1 MIKKITVRFLGTGT
15 SQGVPVIACPCA
27 VCASDDPHDK
37 RLRCSVLIQAGEKNI
52 VIDSGPDFRQQ
63 MLQAGV
69 SRLDAILFTHGH
81 KDHTAGLDDVRA
93 YNYVMQCS
101 MDVYAEKRV
110 QKDLRREF
118 AYIFAENKYP
128 GVPELNIHTI
138 DEMPFTIGAV
148 QVTPVRAMHM
158 KLPVLGFRI
167 GQIAYLTDA
176 NSINKREKN
185 KLRGLDC
192 LIVNGLRKEPHV
204 SHFALNEALTLI
216 EEMKPARAY
225 ITHISHQMG
234 FHSQV
239 QSELPPNVFLA
250 FDGLEVC

>member
-1 MIKKITVRFLGTGT
+1 M
-15 SQGVPVIACPCA
+15 
-27 VCASDDPHDK
+27 
-37 RLRCSVLIQAGEKNI
+37 LRADVT
-52 VIDSGPDFRQQ
+52 
-63 MLQAGV
+63 
-69 SRLDAILFTHGH
+69 RLDAILFTHGH

-93 YNYVMQCS
+93 YNYVMQCP
-101 MDVYAEKRV
+101 MDIYAEKRV

-118 AYIFAENKYP
+118 AYIFAEDKYP

-138 DEMPFTIGAV
+138 NETPFTVGVV
-148 QVTPVRAMHM
+148 QVIPIRVMHM

-167 GQIAYLTDA
+167 GQMAYLTDA
-176 NSINKREKN
+176 NSIHEREKE

-216 EEMKPARAY
+216 EDVKPSRAY

-234 FHSQV
+234 FHRQV
-239 QSELPPNVFLA
+239 QAELPPNVFLA
-250 FDGLEVC
+250 FDGLEVCI